1 MSDIGYSGQYL
12 DNHSFKIKVRTGSDI
27 YNATGDAVAG
37 EIMAEFGGANKAVYV
52 ATETTTETTS
62 SVFKISDLEEPSS
75 TTSLKSL
82 NAVTDPWAEVA
93 NHISLTGPFT
103 VSAWVKLP
111 SYKVNGGKTM
121 LFSENN
127 RNYIYFRKQA
137 NSPAGYADGDIEV
150 RTSGFEIQPNSSNT
164 GRNIWQQFDPYT
176 GNWENITIVR
186 DSSNTITYYINGV
199 ATDSFANCPGTLIV
213 AYFFA
218 DSNGSYIFD
227 GEISEVAVWTS
238 DQSANVNAMVGRGMY
253 NLLTYN
259 PSNYWNFGD
268 LVGNV
273 VPDRVGGNNITFDI
287 TTEFQ
292 VVDWAPMGPKVI
304 NTGESI

>member
-27 YNATGDAVAG
+27 YNATGDAIAG
-37 EIMAEFGGANKAVYV
+37 EIMAEFGGANNAVYV
-52 ATETTTETTS
+52 ATETSTRTNS

-82 NAVTDPWAEVA
+82 AGATDPWAEVA

-111 SYKVNGGKTM
+111 SNKVDGGKTI
-121 LFSENN
+121 LFSQDAT
-127 RNYIYFRKQA
+127 NYVYFRKA
-137 NSPAGYADGDIEV
+137 ISPAGYGDGDIEV

-164 GRNIWQQFDPYT
+164 GRNIWQQFDPFT

-199 ATDSFANCPGTLIV
+199 ATDSFENCPGTLIV

-218 DSNGSYIFD
+218 DSDGVNVFD

-253 NLLTYN
+253 NLLPYN

-273 VPDRVGGNNITFDI
+273 VPDRVAGNNITFDF
-287 TTEFQ
+287 TTYFQ
-292 VVDWAPMGPKVI
+292 VVEWAPMGPKVI